1 MALLGGRNN
10 SVIELFK
17 IEIATNSVIHSVIF
31 LCLNEYL
38 YILQTVCMCM

>member
-17 IEIATNSVIHSVIF
+17 IEIATNSLTYSVSS
-31 LCLNEYL
+31 Y
-38 YILQTVCMCM
+38 V